1 MKQTTWDGLETT
13 LRELMLKAL
22 EPMALA
28 EGQVGAAA
36 HQLRTEVEAGIR
48 PDERGRQ
55 YAPDQ
60 YTLTLHPGQ
69 IAVAARSTHQ
79 IQEALASGMTRVLR
93 SSSLEVVREPH
104 FTLATDP
111 TLATGDVR
119 VIAWHSRDPLVAASE
134 SASAETPTEKPP
146 AGAFFMVGGKRYFS
160 LNRPVINIGRR
171 LDNHL
176 VLDDPHVSR
185 QHAQLRAYRGRFTLR
200 DLNSTSGTTVNG
212 RQVKQQELHPGD
224 VVGVASVELIYG
236 EDVAGPPEVT
246 THYTPPFTPPSDRD
260 RVTPLNLRI
269 VNSLTKKPP
278 SNSGPSKP

>member
-1 MKQTTWDGLETT
+1 MPASWDGLEST
-13 LRELMLKAL
+13 LRELLLKVL

-28 EGQVGAAA
+28 EGQIGAAA
-36 HQLRTEVEAGIR
+36 HQLRTEVEAGTR
-48 PDERGRQ
+48 TDGLGKQ

-69 IAVAARSTHQ
+69 IAMAGRSTHQ
-79 IQEALASGMTRVLR
+79 IQEALASGLARVLQ
-93 SSSLEVVREPH
+93 SGNLVVVREPH

-111 TLATGDVR
+111 TLASGDVR
-119 VIAWHSRDPLVAASE
+119 VIVWHSRDPLVAASE
-134 SASAETPTEKPP
+134 AASAEAPTEKPP

-185 QHAQLRAYRGRFTLR
+185 QHAQLRAHRGRYILR
-200 DLNSTSGTTVNG
+200 DLSSTAGTTVNG
-212 RQVKQQELHPGD
+212 HLVKQQELHPGD

-246 THYTPPFTPPSDRD
+246 APYAPPFAPPSDRD

-269 VNSLTKKPP
+269 VESLTKKPP
-278 SNSGPSKP
+278 TSSDPRKS

>member
-1 MKQTTWDGLETT
+1 MQASWDSLEVT
-13 LRELMLKAL
+13 LRTLMLKVL

-28 EGQVGAAA
+28 EGQIGAAA
-36 HQLRTEVEAGIR
+36 HQLRAEVEAGTR
-48 PDERGRQ
+48 SDGQGKQ

-69 IAVAARSTHQ
+69 IAVAARSTHK
-79 IQEALASGMTRVLR
+79 IQESMASGMVDALKA
-93 SSSLEVVREPH
+93 SSLDVIREPH

-119 VIAWHSRDPLVAASE
+119 VIAWHSRDPLLAASE
-134 SASAETPTEKPP
+134 AASGETPTERPP
-146 AGAFFMVGGKRYFS
+146 AGAFFMVGGKRYFK

-185 QHAQLRAYRGRFTLR
+185 QHAQLRARRGRYVLR

-212 RQVKQQELHPGD
+212 RLVKQEELHPGD
-224 VVGVASVELIYG
+224 VVGVASVDLIYG
-236 EDVAGPPEVT
+236 EDVSGPPEVT
-246 THYTPPFTPPSDRD
+246 PPYTPPFTPPSDRD

-278 SNSGPSKP
+278 SGSGPTKS

>member
-1 MKQTTWDGLETT
+1 MQVSWDGFEST
-13 LRELMLKAL
+13 LRELMLKVL

-36 HQLRTEVEAGIR
+36 HQLRVEVEAGTR
-48 PDERGRQ
+48 SDGRGKQ

-69 IAVAARSTHQ
+69 VAVAGRSTHQ
-79 IQEALASGMTRVLR
+79 IQEALASGMARVLQ
-93 SSSLEVVREPH
+93 SGHLAVVRDPH

-134 SASAETPTEKPP
+134 AASAEAPTEKPP
-146 AGAFFMVGGKRYFS
+146 AGAFFMVGGKRYFN

-176 VLDDPHVSR
+176 ILDDPHVSR
-185 QHAQLRAYRGRFTLR
+185 QHAQLRAHHGRFILR

-212 RQVKQQELHPGD
+212 HLVKQHELHPGD
-224 VVGVASVELIYG
+224 VVGVASIELIYG
-236 EDVAGPPEVT
+236 EDAAGPPEVMT
-246 THYTPPFTPPSDRD
+246 PYTPPFTPPSDRD
-260 RVTPLNLRI
+260 RITPLSLRI
-269 VNSLTKKPP
+269 VDSLTKKPP
-278 SNSGPSKP
+278 TSSGPSTS